1 MPIQKASFKDLR
13 KIKKRVARNKKVK
26 NELDFFVKKLKKALI
41 ANQPAE
47 AKEWLAK
54 AIQKLDKAAGKKIIK
69 KNAANRRKSRL
80 TKKLNQLLKP

>member
-13 KIKKRVARNKKVK
+13 KSKKRAARNKKVK
-26 NELDFFVKKLKKALI
+26 NELDFFMKKLKKALA

-47 AKEWLAK
+47 AKKWLAK
-54 AIQKLDKAAGKKIIK
+54 AVQKLDKAAGKGIIK

-80 TKKLNQLLKP
+80 TKRLNQLLKK